1 MRRRELAV
9 EAMFRRV
16 LCTKRETAEPMS
28 IRTSSKA
35 RTRERRER
43 ERERKTR
50 HRGLSTAK
58 ELTAARRTA
67 AEKNRRWGR
76 LWDQTTRTDEA
87 HLAARVIGRRWDG
100 MVVANL
106 AGEPKVAGGEQKGKR
121 EKESAARR

>member
-43 ERERKTR
+43 ERETR

-58 ELTAARRTA
+58 ELT
-67 AEKNRRWGR
+67 EKNRRWGR